1 MANDDV
7 LALVQELAKR
17 IDALEKRDTETRS
30 NVRTGFWDLPQL
42 FPWVGDAKNI
52 VAYYID
58 NAEELAR
65 VALDLQSKGCGWTKH
80 PPFAGPFETQHP
92 IARKFSD

>member
-30 NVRTGFWDLPQL
+30 NVRTGFWDLPRL
-42 FPWVGDAKNI
+42 FPWVGDAKI
-52 VAYYID
+52 SLHTTLPTLRSSQ
-58 NAEELAR
+58 E
-65 VALDLQSKGCGWTKH
+65 
-80 PPFAGPFETQHP
+80 
-92 IARKFSD
+92 